1 LPPQYRL
8 ARGLAVVPEARVVAI
23 LLLLVSNVFMTLAW
37 YGHLKFL
44 PESRFPLIAVVL
56 LSWGVA
62 LFEYL
67 FQVPANR
74 IGYRVFSATQL
85 KIFQEVISISVFIA
99 FAMLVLNERPRW
111 NHAVAFLL
119 IGVAAVL
126 ALRK

>member
-1 LPPQYRL
+1 LRPQFRL
-8 ARGLAVVPEARVVAI
+8 ARGPAVFPEARVVAI

-62 LFEYL
+62 LFEYM

-74 IGYRVFSATQL
+74 IGYRMFSATQL
-85 KIFQEVISISVFIA
+85 KIFQEVISISVFIV
-99 FAMLVLNERPRW
+99 FALLVLNERPRW
-111 NHAVAFLL
+111 NHGAAFLL